1 MRFALVDIETTGS
14 HAKGH
19 GITEIAIIISDGNKE
34 LERWESLV
42 DPGAPIPLHITR
54 LTGID
59 DDMVA
64 KAPPFHQIADELR
77 EWLGDAVFVAHNVGF
92 DYSFIRGHYEFLGQ
106 TWKSPKLCTVRMARK
121 LLPGHGSYSLG
132 NLCRD
137 LDIENDARHRAMG
150 DCAATLE
157 LFHRMMALPEA
168 SKTVDRMLQR
178 NQRESWLPQHVQS
191 DDFEKLPNGPG
202 VYRFLNKSGVPI
214 YIGMSHKVKHR
225 VRTHFGGSMS
235 SARRQAFLRD
245 TYKIE
250 AESTGS
256 TLIARLLEDELIREN
271 WPIHNRAQKSIP
283 MRTAIVPY
291 TDRLGYTRLSLRQQR
306 HTRDAVR
313 CFFRAEDAKSWL
325 HANAQEFQLDPELLG
340 LGTDGAQ
347 AQRSQTADFHNHA
360 LQEILDRCAQNEHFA
375 IIENGRSPQE
385 KAVILIENGSLK
397 GWGFTEQSISHFEE
411 IEHLIELK
419 KGSSTTDAI
428 IEHALKERNAGEATF
443 QIVSPAP

>member
-1 MRFALVDIETTGS
+1 
-14 HAKGH
+14 
-19 GITEIAIIISDGNKE
+19 
-34 LERWESLV
+34 
-42 DPGAPIPLHITR
+42 
-54 LTGID
+54 
-59 DDMVA
+59 
-64 KAPPFHQIADELR
+64 
-77 EWLGDAVFVAHNVGF
+77 
-92 DYSFIRGHYEFLGQ
+92 
-106 TWKSPKLCTVRMARK
+106 
-121 LLPGHGSYSLG
+121 
-132 NLCRD
+132 
-137 LDIENDARHRAMG
+137 
-150 DCAATLE
+150 
-157 LFHRMMALPEA
+157 
-168 SKTVDRMLQR
+168 
-178 NQRESWLPQHVQS
+178 
-191 DDFEKLPNGPG
+191 
-202 VYRFLNKSGVPI
+202 
-214 YIGMSHKVKHR
+214 
-225 VRTHFGGSMS
+225 MS

-347 AQRSQTADFHNHA
+347 AQRSQTADFHNRA